1 MKISMTLPCLL
12 LGLLLSAGCG
22 PEEPTDLDRPGTTQ
36 PASGPVR
43 IGAYFPMTGP
53 YAAGGQMTMEGVNLA
68 LERRP
73 EVLSRPVELILVD
86 NKSEKVESANA
97 VSRLIEAERV
107 VAVLGTYASSNAIA
121 GAEVCEKAGIPMLA
135 ASATNPLVTDGK
147 RFAFRACFIDPF
159 QGRVM
164 AKYAVQDLG
173 ARTAVVIQDI
183 AADYSV
189 GLTAF
194 FRRAF
199 VELSGN
205 PEGILKVLNYQ
216 TGDKDFTAQ
225 LTVSKGLKPDVIFVP
240 GYFNDLALI
249 ARQCEELGVTG
260 QLLAADAAQA
270 PELIEIG
277 GEDVEGLVFSNH
289 YTPEQSTDEE
299 GQEFVR
305 LYTETHQRTP
315 NAFAAL
321 GYDTYNMLL
330 DIIQEQGAADPE
342 KIRAGL
348 QALRDYHGVTGII
361 TMDEN
366 GDARKSAV
374 ILTVKDGA
382 FAYVKTVDP

>member
-1 MKISMTLPCLL
+1 
-12 LGLLLSAGCG
+12 
-22 PEEPTDLDRPGTTQ
+22 
-36 PASGPVR
+36 
-43 IGAYFPMTGP
+43 
-53 YAAGGQMTMEGVNLA
+53 
-68 LERRP
+68 
-73 EVLSRPVELILVD
+73 
-86 NKSEKVESANA
+86 
-97 VSRLIEAERV
+97 
-107 VAVLGTYASSNAIA
+107 
-121 GAEVCEKAGIPMLA
+121 MLA
-135 ASATNPLVTDGK
+135 ASATNPMVTEGK
-147 RFAFRACFIDPF
+147 RFSFRACFIDPF
-159 QGRVM
+159 QGQVM
-164 AKYAVQDLG
+164 ARYAARDLE

-199 VELSGN
+199 VEETGN
-205 PEGILKVLNYQ
+205 PDSILKVLNYQ

-225 LTVSKGLKPDVIFVP
+225 LTVTKGLQPDVIFVP

-249 ARQCEELGVTG
+249 ARQCKELGVTG

-289 YTPEQSTDEE
+289 YTPEQSTDEA

-305 LYTETHQRTP
+305 LYTKGHQRTP

-330 DIIQEQGAADPE
+330 DVIEAQGAADPE
-342 KIRAGL
+342 RIRAGL

-374 ILTVKDGA
+374 ILTVRDGA
-382 FAYVKTVDP
+382 FAFVKRVDP